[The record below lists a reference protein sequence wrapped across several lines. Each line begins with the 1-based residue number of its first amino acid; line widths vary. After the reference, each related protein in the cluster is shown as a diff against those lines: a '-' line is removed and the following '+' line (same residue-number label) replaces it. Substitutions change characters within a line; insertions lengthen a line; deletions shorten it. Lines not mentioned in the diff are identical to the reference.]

1 MATLW
6 ILPGFAGNIEP
17 VEQMGRLD
25 VLKALGDNT
34 RYAIYLELARATA
47 PRSTAEVAETLGL
60 HANTVRP
67 HLERMREVGLL
78 AVHPDN
84 RGSVGRPQNRYALAP
99 DAPSLGLEPPAFPVL
114 ARMLTD
120 VAAAAGAAAH
130 LSAEAGAEQGRELA
144 EAHAARAAKSGT
156 AARAAKSGT
165 AARAADGA
173 TDGRR
178 PRASCIDAVTAMLAE
193 LGFDPAVVHDDG
205 LATIAFT
212 HCPYAELAAAHPEVV
227 CHLHRGLVQ
236 GFVES
241 IGGAGVDA
249 FRTLADRDPCQVE
262 LSIR

>member
-1 MATLW
+1 VEAT
-6 ILPGFAGNIEP
+6 
-17 VEQMGRLD
+17 GRLD

-34 RYAIYLELARATA
+34 RYAIYLELARSSS

-78 AVHPDN
+78 DVHSDN
-84 RGSVGRPQNRYALAP
+84 RGSVGRPQNRYALAA

-114 ARMLTD
+114 ARMLNE
-120 VAAAAGAAAH
+120 VAAAAGAAAD
-130 LSAEAGAEQGRELA
+130 LSAEAGADQGRAMA
-144 EAHAARAAKSGT
+144 EAYGT
-156 AARAAKSGT
+156 
-165 AARAADGA
+165 
-173 TDGRR
+173 R
-178 PRASCIDAVTAMLAE
+178 PRAGCVEAVTAMLAE

-227 CHLHRGLVQ
+227 CQLHRGLVQ

-241 IGGAGVDA
+241 IGGAGVER

>member
-1 MATLW
+1 
-6 ILPGFAGNIEP
+6 
-17 VEQMGRLD
+17 VEQRARLD

-47 PRSTAEVAETLGL
+47 PRSTAEVAESLGL

-78 AVHPDN
+78 EVLADN

-114 ARMLTD
+114 ARMLTE
-120 VAAAAGAAAH
+120 VAAAAGAASD
-130 LSAEAGAEQGRELA
+130 LTAEAGAEQGRAIAAGL
-144 EAHAARAAKSGT
+144 AARP
-156 AARAAKSGT
+156 
-165 AARAADGA
+165 
-173 TDGRR
+173 
-178 PRASCIDAVTAMLAE
+178 PRASCVAAVTAMLGE
-193 LGFDPAVVHDDG
+193 LGFDPAVVQEDG

-227 CHLHRGLVQ
+227 CHLHRGLIE

-241 IGGAGVDA
+241 IGGASVDR